1 MVNIMKSRRQSKI
14 LELINTS
21 EINTQDGLLTRLN
34 ESGFNV
40 TQATVSRDI
49 KELKL
54 QKVVTSD
61 GKYKYISA
69 SKSPQSL
76 TGIFNSLFSG
86 SVTSVDCAGNMIVLK
101 TVSGMAQGVCAA
113 MDAVEIEGVVGTIA
127 GDDTIF
133 VVARSESSAASV
145 VSYLKKLI

>member
-54 QKVVTSD
+54 QKVVTSVV
-61 GKYKYISA
+61 
-69 SKSPQSL
+69 L
-76 TGIFNSLFSG
+76 
-86 SVTSVDCAGNMIVLK
+86 IV
-101 TVSGMAQGVCAA
+101 
-113 MDAVEIEGVVGTIA
+113 
-127 GDDTIF
+127 
-133 VVARSESSAASV
+133 
-145 VSYLKKLI
+145 

>member
-1 MVNIMKSRRQSKI
+1 MKSRRQSKI
-14 LELINTS
+14 LELINTN
-21 EINTQDGLLTRLN
+21 EINTQDGLLTRLI

-61 GKYKYISA
+61 GKYKYVSA
-69 SKSPQSL
+69 SKAPQSL
-76 TGIFNSLFSG
+76 TGSFNSLFSG
-86 SVTSVDCAGNMIVLK
+86 SVTSVESAGNMIVLK

-133 VVARSESSAASV
+133 VVARSESSATSV
-145 VSYLKKLI
+145 VSYLKKLV